1 MYSKEHINYL
11 KKEKR
16 KKVLVHITQITILI
30 VFLLIWEYLSQKE
43 LINPFIYSSPS
54 KVIKTIISLYK
65 SNNLFNHI
73 FITINCQCRF
83 YLSFSMYYLVN
94 SVLDYSR

>member
-65 SNNLFNHI
+65 SNN
-73 FITINCQCRF
+73 
-83 YLSFSMYYLVN
+83 
-94 SVLDYSR
+94 